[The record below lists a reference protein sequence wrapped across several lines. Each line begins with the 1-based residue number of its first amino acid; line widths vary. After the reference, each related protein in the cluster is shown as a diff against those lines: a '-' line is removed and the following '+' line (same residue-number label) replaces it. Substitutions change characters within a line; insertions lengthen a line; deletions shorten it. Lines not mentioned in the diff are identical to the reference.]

1 MTMKK
6 IMATTLTILLLL
18 FVNNAM
24 AESGDNR
31 DHDRYTSQGKRIEQR
46 MDAKGDRIERQ
57 FDRKA
62 EKAYAKGKNRQARH
76 FQNKGKQ
83 INRHMDRKG
92 ERIHARIEHR
102 DAYRYQQRRSNVRY
116 QKQHRVHAYPKVVY
130 PVNRYRGHDTS
141 LSFLIQQPGL
151 LLGWNINR

>member
-1 MTMKK
+1 MKK

-46 MDAKGDRIERQ
+46 MDAKGDRIERH

-62 EKAYAKGKNRQARH
+62 EKAYAQGKNRQARH
-76 FQNKGKQ
+76 FQKKGEQ
-83 INRHMDRKG
+83 INRHLDRKG
-92 ERIHARIEHR
+92 ERIHARLEHR
-102 DAYRYQQRRSNVRY
+102 DAYRNKQQHHVHSY
-116 QKQHRVHAYPKVVY
+116 PRVAYPVST
-130 PVNRYRGHDTS
+130 YRSHDS
-141 LSFLIQQPGL
+141 SFSVMIQQPGL
-151 LLGWNINR
+151 LLGWNIYR